1 MITVL
6 HPATLAEWC
15 FLSEFLYWLALRRF
29 PLAIYDLDGGD
40 FRFSREGELYAS
52 SAIESPV
59 SYAECEFAGLPPNP
73 RYRALLEDGIATDA
87 KSLEEMEQYIEALSG
102 TDREDL
108 IARRQNALDQ
118 VKEIE
123 EWDGEFTRYLDYFKS
138 KLFIDLR
145 EGKIVAYGIELK
157 ATSDAEIDELVEK
170 NELRVEEMNISAISQ
185 KQ

>member
-1 MITVL
+1 
-6 HPATLAEWC
+6 
-15 FLSEFLYWLALRRF
+15 
-29 PLAIYDLDGGD
+29 
-40 FRFSREGELYAS
+40 
-52 SAIESPV
+52 
-59 SYAECEFAGLPPNP
+59 
-73 RYRALLEDGIATDA
+73 
-87 KSLEEMEQYIEALSG
+87 MEQYIEALSG

-145 EGKIVAYGIELK
+145 EGKIVGYGIELK

-170 NELRVEEMNISAISQ
+170 NELRVEEMNMSAISQ